1 MRYRPDHV
9 RLAHWNNMGHA
20 RAAVIPSEGVA
31 RVSRLDVW
39 AELRVVHEALWGVLG
54 SDVLVEDGA

>member
-1 MRYRPDHV
+1 
-9 RLAHWNNMGHA
+9 MGHA
-20 RAAVIPSEGVA
+20 RAAMVPSEGVA
-31 RVSRLDVW
+31 RVGRLDVW